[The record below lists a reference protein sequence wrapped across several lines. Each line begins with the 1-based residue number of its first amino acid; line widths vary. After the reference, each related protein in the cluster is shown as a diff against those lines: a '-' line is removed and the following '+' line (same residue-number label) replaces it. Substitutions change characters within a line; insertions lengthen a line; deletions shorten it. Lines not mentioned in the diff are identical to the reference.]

1 MHTLMVSII
10 IIHNMSSATL
20 KKNSGLQVGSYIE
33 TTTPMAIYARMDLK
47 NSLRPEIKIQHQ
59 PMSANWIT
67 QLINSGSTENCS
79 HVVHIILRECKLRT

>member
-1 MHTLMVSII
+1 
-10 IIHNMSSATL
+10 MSSATL